1 MSNKKIDSANNSIEA
16 KLRRN
21 LQEKYENH
29 ESNYVTLLELM
40 TGNLIFG
47 LLCQIVIILI
57 GKKVGYYSL
66 GLWIGSIAACGL
78 AVHMNHTIA
87 KAILSGEEDAPKV
100 NKQGSLLRY
109 AMVLI
114 LLGVLMCFDFANP
127 LTAFLGIMGL
137 KIGAYMQPL
146 VHRIT
151 KKIAPELCVL
161 PEPLILTDDEDAPV
175 AENAKTDGD
184 AASAGNAKTD
194 GDAASAGNAK
204 THEDAPVAEN
214 AQNEDASFLK

>member
-1 MSNKKIDSANNSIEA
+1 MSKKIDSANNSIEA
-16 KLRRN
+16 NNSVETDNSIVANNMEIGTTGTENNKIPSKLRRK

-40 TGNLIFG
+40 TGNLLFG
-47 LLCQIVIILI
+47 LLCQIVIIVI
-57 GKKVGYYSL
+57 GKRIGYYSL
-66 GLWIGSIAACGL
+66 GLWIGTLAACGL
-78 AVHMNHTIA
+78 AAHMNHTIA
-87 KAILSGEEDAPKV
+87 KALLSGEDAPKV

-114 LLGVLMCFDFANP
+114 LLGILMCFDFANP

-151 KKIAPELCVL
+151 KILAPELCIL
-161 PEPLILTDDEDAPV
+161 PQPLILADDADDEA
-175 AENAKTDGD
+175 ATTENVQK
-184 AASAGNAKTD
+184 
-194 GDAASAGNAK
+194 
-204 THEDAPVAEN
+204 
-214 AQNEDASFLK
+214 EDASSRK